1 VKPLKGGGRQR
12 LDRYELIAELASGGM
27 ATVYVGRDLK
37 AKGFNRFVAV
47 KMLHAHLAGEKEFV
61 DMFELEAGLAM
72 SLRHVNVVP
81 ILDIG
86 HTQQGHY
93 LVMEY
98 VEGDTLARFLT
109 HTTLVGEQ
117 IPIGIA
123 IRIVLDTLLGLH
135 AAHELKD
142 ENDRT
147 INLVHRDVSPQNIL
161 VGTDGTSR
169 ITDFGVARAA
179 TSIST
184 LKAGQ
189 LKGKL
194 AYMAPEQARGAHL
207 DRRADVFAVGTVLW
221 EVLAGR
227 RLFKGET
234 EAETLNRIM
243 FEPIPRL
250 REVAP
255 MLPVALDV
263 VTMQAI
269 ERDPTKR
276 FGNAAIFADE
286 LERAA
291 RSIHAVAEPRDVAKY
306 VEAVLGTE
314 IQQKREMIRALL
326 AQADTTSPGIGA
338 PAVPASGRGASS
350 VSSAAVSLP
359 VDFGSADYSS
369 ASGRNAY
376 AAGRSKRRSAVLGFV
391 LLGALVA
398 AGVAGWSA
406 LNKEPVSTN
415 AAAPAISP
423 TPTPT
428 ATPPATSAPSAAEA
442 PRATPSA
449 KPAASAPVTTSPPP
463 HQVAP
468 RPNVAPV
475 PRRQRP
481 AAPATAQPARPAA
494 PDDIPSNPYR

>member
-1 VKPLKGGGRQR
+1 VKPLKGGGRLR

-27 ATVYVGRDLK
+27 ATVYLGRDLK

-47 KMLHAHLAGEKEFV
+47 KMLHAHLAAEKEFV

-72 SLRHVNVVP
+72 SLRHPNVVP

-86 HTQQGHY
+86 HAQQGHY

-109 HTTLVGEQ
+109 HSTLAGEQ
-117 IPIGIA
+117 VPINIA
-123 IRIVLDTLLGLH
+123 IRIILDTLFGLH

-147 INLVHRDVSPQNIL
+147 INLVHRDVSPQNIM
-161 VGTDGTSR
+161 VGTDGTAR
-169 ITDFGVARAA
+169 IADFGVARAA
-179 TSIST
+179 TSVST
-184 LKAGQ
+184 IKAGQ

-207 DRRADVFAVGTVLW
+207 DRRADIFAVGTVLW

-269 ERDPTKR
+269 ERDPSKR

-291 RSIHAVAEPRDVAKY
+291 RSIHAVADPRDVARY

-314 IQQKREMIRALL
+314 IAQRRDMIRALL
-326 AQADTTSPGIGA
+326 SRGETSSPGIDTPTGL
-338 PAVPASGRGASS
+338 ASIPGRGSSS
-350 VSSAAVSLP
+350 VSSAALSLP
-359 VDFGSADYSS
+359 VEPG
-369 ASGRNAY
+369 SGREMFGEGGAG
-376 AAGRSKRRSAVLGFV
+376 GRSKGHPLLFGTIAIGILLAGGFV
-391 LLGALVA
+391 A
-398 AGVAGWSA
+398 WSA
-406 LNKEPVSTN
+406 MNNEPSPAAIPVS
-415 AAAPAISP
+415 ASV
-423 TPTPT
+423 PT
-428 ATPPATSAPSAAEA
+428 ATLTAPPPPPPPPASAAPSPPVRATASAPSVQ
-442 PRATPSA
+442 P
-449 KPAASAPVTTSPPP
+449 
-463 HQVAP
+463 AP
-468 RPNVAPV
+468 RPVPAARPNVVPV
-475 PRRQRP
+475 QRRPRP
-481 AAPATAQPARPAA
+481 AATAAPPSRPTA